1 MRLRLERRSFVV
13 RGHRVTHEFVSF
25 PEVVVVLAR
34 DPEGRLLFVRQYR
47 GALDRRILEL
57 PAGRIEPGEAPE
69 AAAARELEEETGY
82 RAGQLEPRFTFW
94 PAPGYSDE
102 RIWVFAAS
110 GLQRTQTR
118 FDPGE
123 ELELVPLGDP
133 DWEGLM
139 RSGEL
144 RDGKTLLSLL
154 AMGAGLRVA
163 AEAPG
168 S

>member
-1 MRLRLERRSFVV
+1 MLRLDRRSFEV
-13 RGHRVTHEFVSF
+13 RGQTVTHEFVRF

-34 DPEGRLLFVRQYR
+34 DQEGRLLFVRQYR
-47 GALDRRILEL
+47 GALDQRILEL
-57 PAGRIEPGEAPE
+57 PAGRIEGGENPE

-82 RAGQLEPRFTFW
+82 RAGRVEALFTFW

-110 GLQRTQTR
+110 GLQRTQTH

-123 ELELVPLGDP
+123 DLELVPLADAE
-133 DWEGLM
+133 WEAAM

-154 AMGAGLRVA
+154 AARAELRVPTAGAGA
-163 AEAPG
+163 
-168 S
+168 